1 MKGALVFCGGLLS
14 GCHAPQSAAAA
25 APARTGGGFDFIAG
39 WALERDRN
47 LLVTVDVGI
56 ED

>member
-14 GCHAPQSAAAA
+14 GCHTPQSAAAA